1 MKTPEELEDWAVNCA
16 QSFEATFVAGKYGQA
31 AMAAE
36 QIYTVLNFIEM
47 KQEAEQIMDKLG
59 WDRIEKAF
67 AEARVNV
74 KRGSD
79 YKKAV

>member
-1 MKTPEELEDWAVNCA
+1 MKTPEELEEWVAKRA
-16 QSFEATFVAGKYGQA
+16 QNFEEAFSTGKLGQA

-36 QIYTVLNFIEM
+36 QIYTVLRFISME
-47 KQEAEQIMDKLG
+47 QEAEQIMDKLG